1 MSVLIRKGEELEENI
16 GIKISDI
23 SLRNIFFSDISL
35 HARGK
40 KKKNEQMR
48 LYQTKKFLH
57 FNKMKRQ
64 TSVCEDV
71 EKREP

>member
-40 KKKNEQMR
+40 KKK
-48 LYQTKKFLH
+48 K
-57 FNKMKRQ
+57 
-64 TSVCEDV
+64 
-71 EKREP
+71 